1 MTESAH
7 PAWLEGRTP
16 ALAGRRFDIGYGATR
31 LGRSASCPVVV
42 ADPMI
47 SREHAEI
54 RYESGAFTIADLG
67 STHGTFVNG
76 QQIQQASLYDGAV
89 IRLGETEFTFHVT
102 QDAVPTS
109 MVGAGPTPALAVAP
123 PAPRP
128 SAPPTPPRP
137 PSSTPAAVPRPPTQA
152 PAAGP
157 KKSGAPRGWL
167 IGCGI
172 ALLLALC
179 GCGLIVVLSSLGT
192 LPFGLDA
199 AINRGLGS
207 LSDAVSGDSTP
218 YTREDLALALAAPTV
233 DERPDILANFGPPDE
248 FEISIVEVDGGQ
260 VRMEAWRYYG
270 YGTRVDFVDGEII
283 WTIDLEP
290 GPAQSIFPA
299 WYDPLAFETGLT
311 LDEARD
317 VLTAASPA
325 GFVPEEIDL
334 SAGGEDLAGGVMLVG
349 DQIMLTFD
357 QGVLVYAETFGV
369 SLEEAAG

>member
-1 MTESAH
+1 MTESAR

-16 ALAGRRFDIGYGATR
+16 ALASRRFDIGYGATR
-31 LGRSASCPVVV
+31 LGRSASCPVVIP
-42 ADPMI
+42 DPMI

-76 QQIQQASLYDGAV
+76 QQIQQAPLYDGAV
-89 IRLGETEFTFHVT
+89 IRLGESEFTFHVT

-109 MVGAGPTPALAVAP
+109 MVGAVPP

-128 SAPPTPPRP
+128 SAPSAPPRP
-137 PSSTPAAVPRPPTQA
+137 PSSPPASASQPPVSA
-152 PAAGP
+152 SEARP
-157 KKSGAPRGWL
+157 KKSGARRGWL

-179 GCGLIVVLSSLGT
+179 GCGLIVVLSSFGA
-192 LPFGLDA
+192 LPFGLGA

-207 LSDAVSGDSTP
+207 LSDAVSGDSIP

-233 DERPDILANFGPPDE
+233 DERPDILARFGPPDE
-248 FEISIVEVDGGQ
+248 FKISIVQVEGGQ

-270 YGTRVDFVDGEII
+270 FGTRVDFVDGEII
-283 WTIDLEP
+283 WTVDLEP
-290 GPAQSIFPA
+290 GPAHSIFPA
-299 WYDPLAFETGLT
+299 WYDPTAFETGMT
-311 LDEARD
+311 LDDARD

-325 GFVPEEIDL
+325 GFVPEEFNL
-334 SAGGEDLAGGVMLVG
+334 SEGGEDLAGGVMLVG
-349 DQIMLTFD
+349 DQIMLSFD

-369 SLEEAAG
+369 SLEEAAE